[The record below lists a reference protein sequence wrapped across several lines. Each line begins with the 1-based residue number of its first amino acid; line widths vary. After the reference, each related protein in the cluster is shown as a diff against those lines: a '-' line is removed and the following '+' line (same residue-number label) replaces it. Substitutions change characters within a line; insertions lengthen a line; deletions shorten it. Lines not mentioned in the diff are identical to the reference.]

1 MQRAGLATGRENPRC
16 RVGSVSE
23 KLIATIH
30 DCIVPHR
37 PPASNII
44 TATLCALPSA
54 AAATAATAA
63 TAAASAAV
71 TVATTASLL
80 AAARRREHDDVLL
93 VERPVPPTASARQRV
108 RVSDLAEGKGEV
120 GVRNLPLRLG

>member
-63 TAAASAAV
+63 ATAKQKHF
-71 TVATTASLL
+71 TKQENIERH
-80 AAARRREHDDVLL
+80 RRLYGNMGEAERE
-93 VERPVPPTASARQRV
+93 
-108 RVSDLAEGKGEV
+108 
-120 GVRNLPLRLG
+120 

>member
-1 MQRAGLATGRENPRC
+1 MPRA

-54 AAATAATAA
+54 AAATAAT
-63 TAAASAAV
+63 AASAAV

-120 GVRNLPLRLG
+120 GVRNLPLRLFTQGNCDP